1 MDKKNA
7 NLVIDKFR
15 SYVIQQ
21 ARSNLTKG
29 KKNNNKSLYNS
40 LKSVVEKDKGTGYT
54 IVGFQMMDYGQFVD
68 QGVKGAFPN
77 LVKNG
82 VQKAPNSPFKFK
94 NKRPPV
100 RDLITWAKERGIK
113 LRDKDGRFAKGGYA
127 TLGFLLSRSI
137 YAQGIKPTLFF
148 TKPFE
153 AALKK
158 FITTDLLNALGED
171 VDTIVDYN
179 IKKIK

>member
-68 QGVKGAFPN
+68 
-77 LVKNG
+77 
-82 VQKAPNSPFKFK
+82 
-94 NKRPPV
+94 R
-100 RDLITWAKERGIK
+100 
-113 LRDKDGRFAKGGYA
+113 
-127 TLGFLLSRSI
+127 
-137 YAQGIKPTLFF
+137 
-148 TKPFE
+148 
-153 AALKK
+153 
-158 FITTDLLNALGED
+158 
-171 VDTIVDYN
+171 
-179 IKKIK
+179 